1 MLKIMLLS
9 KISISLPLGQYL
21 SACWPQL
28 YSLALLIIIV
38 TQSCTFFNVL
48 ILTFCG
54 PRIGDIIDEDVVH
67 SRAPF
72 VACTQQC
79 FAIKAGIDGLLDVA
93 RRSFCDTSEG
103 GTSYVH
109 PFSNLYCSH
118 S

>member
-1 MLKIMLLS
+1 MCLMCVAFIIQVLKGAKSFLLRNIYQTVCENP
-9 KISISLPLGQYL
+9 KYEKMRK
-21 SACWPQL
+21 
-28 YSLALLIIIV
+28 
-38 TQSCTFFNVL
+38 
-48 ILTFCG
+48 
-54 PRIGDIIDEDVVH
+54 RIGDIIDEDVVH

-103 GTSYVH
+103 GTCYVH